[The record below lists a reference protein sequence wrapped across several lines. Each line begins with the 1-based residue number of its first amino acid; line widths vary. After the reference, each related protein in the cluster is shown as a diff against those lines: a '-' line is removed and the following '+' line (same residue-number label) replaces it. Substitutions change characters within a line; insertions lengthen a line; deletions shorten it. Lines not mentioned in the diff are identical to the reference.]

1 MKHASITLLFGLAL
15 VLLATGCAPAG
26 ASGTPTP
33 MPSATFR
40 SPGFTPY
47 ATQVG
52 DCNCNGEG
60 NISTST
66 PQGGAGATPEGAD
79 SNPRPAPTAP
89 AHLRPVIID
98 TDMAGDDWMAILY
111 LLQRTDISVK
121 GITVAGTG
129 EAHCAPGV
137 EHALG
142 LAALAGKAGEIP
154 AACGRE
160 TPLVGSHVF
169 PDAWRKS
176 VDSLNGLSLPAGQ
189 NPAPGQSAV
198 ALLSKLLQESSEPVT
213 LLATGPLTNLGELL
227 QSNPGLKEKIAAIY
241 IMGGAVHVAGN
252 IGGANT
258 TAEWNIYVDPHA
270 AAIVFQA
277 GVPVTLVSLDATNH
291 APATPA
297 FYAKLKAAHRTPEA
311 TFVYDLFTRNRSYQ
325 SGSFYFW
332 DPSAAAILSEESLA
346 TFEQDS
352 VCVVEEEGPN
362 WGQTKVGAGCPQVRV
377 AVSMDGGKFEELFL
391 STLNNP

>member
-60 NISTST
+60 IISTST
-66 PQGGAGATPEGAD
+66 PQGGADLT
-79 SNPRPAPTAP
+79 SRPAPTAP

-111 LLQRTDISVK
+111 LLQRTDIAVK
-121 GITVAGTG
+121 AITVAGTG
-129 EAHCAPGV
+129 EAHCGPGV

-142 LAALAGKAGEIP
+142 LAALAGKPGSIP

-160 TPLVGSHVF
+160 TPLVGSQVF

-189 NPAPGQSAV
+189 NPAPGQSA
-198 ALLSKLLQESSEPVT
+198 LTTQRSEADRVEV
-213 LLATGPLTNLGELL
+213 L
-227 QSNPGLKEKIAAIY
+227 
-241 IMGGAVHVAGN
+241 GAVVADWRD
-252 IGGANT
+252 T
-258 TAEWNIYVDPHA
+258 
-270 AAIVFQA
+270 QA
-277 GVPVTLVSLDATNH
+277 G
-291 APATPA
+291 
-297 FYAKLKAAHRTPEA
+297 R
-311 TFVYDLFTRNRSYQ
+311 
-325 SGSFYFW
+325 
-332 DPSAAAILSEESLA
+332 
-346 TFEQDS
+346 
-352 VCVVEEEGPN
+352 
-362 WGQTKVGAGCPQVRV
+362 
-377 AVSMDGGKFEELFL
+377 
-391 STLNNP
+391 